1 MAQKP
6 GIAIPLYV
14 VDTSYLTELFGV
26 PGFSDQESTR
36 EVRRRF
42 EEAFRRDYR
51 LFVPIPCL
59 LELADHI
66 SDVPDGNRRRQL
78 ANKLLESVA
87 LSMVKGKPWNV
98 TPAGALDDFLR
109 QFRQAFEAFARRYVS
124 QRGLGLTDA
133 FSAQEA
139 KRLKAKFAGLNYRV
153 HIWTKDR
160 GLKRLEPDDEE
171 DPFVA

>member
-6 GIAIPLYV
+6 GVATHLYV

-42 EEAFRRDYR
+42 EEAFSRDYR

-66 SDVPDGNRRRQL
+66 SDLQDENRRRQL
-78 ANKLLESVA
+78 ANELLKSVK
-87 LSMVKGKPWNV
+87 LSMDKGKPWNV
-98 TPAGALDDFLR
+98 IPAGALEDFLR
-109 QFRQAFEAFARRYVS
+109 QFRQAFEAFARRHVS
-124 QRGLGLTDA
+124 RRGLGLTDS

-139 KRLKAKFAGLNYRV
+139 RRLKTKYAGLNYRV

-160 GLKRLEPDDEE
+160 GLKRLEPDQEE
-171 DPFVA
+171 DPFIG